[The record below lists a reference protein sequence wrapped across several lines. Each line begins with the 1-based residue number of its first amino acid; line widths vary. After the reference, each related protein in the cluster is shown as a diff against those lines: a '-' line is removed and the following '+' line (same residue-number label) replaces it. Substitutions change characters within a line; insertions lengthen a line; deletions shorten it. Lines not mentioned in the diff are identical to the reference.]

1 MDEALEERAEAG
13 GGGAGGAAAGAVL
26 AGFPVVIETAVAWG
40 EMDALGHVNNVVYFR
55 WFESGR
61 IAYLDRIGFLG
72 GGPGSA
78 VGPIL
83 AETRCRFRRPLHWPD
98 VVRIGARAVA
108 VEEDRFT
115 MEYRVVGLSAGVVA
129 AEGSGVVVSYD
140 YGANRKAALPAA
152 VRAAIE
158 RVEGSDR

>member
-1 MDEALEERAEAG
+1 MDDGMEGPVGTG
-13 GGGAGGAAAGAVL
+13 GGDGAAGALL
-26 AGFPVVIETAVAWG
+26 AGFPLVIEAPVAWG

-61 IAYLDRIGFLG
+61 MAYLERIGFV
-72 GGPGSA
+72 GSVA
-78 VGPIL
+78 GVGPIL

-98 VVRIGARAVA
+98 VVRIGARALT

-115 MEYRVVGLSAGVVA
+115 MEYRVVGEATGAVA

-140 YGANRKAALPAA
+140 YGAGRKVALPAA
-152 VRAAIE
+152 VRAAIQ
-158 RVEGSDR
+158 RVEGAEP

>member
-1 MDEALEERAEAG
+1 MGTGGAG
-13 GGGAGGAAAGAVL
+13 GGGGAPDAAAGGLL
-26 AGFPVVIETAVAWG
+26 AGFPVVVEAAVAWG
-40 EMDALGHVNNVVYFR
+40 EMDALGHVNNAVYFR
-55 WFESGR
+55 WFESAR

-72 GGPGSA
+72 SGVA

-98 VVRIGARAVA
+98 VVRVGARALT
-108 VEEDRFT
+108 VEADRFT

-140 YGANRKAALPAA
+140 YAGGRKVELPAS

-158 RVEGSDR
+158 RVEGARG